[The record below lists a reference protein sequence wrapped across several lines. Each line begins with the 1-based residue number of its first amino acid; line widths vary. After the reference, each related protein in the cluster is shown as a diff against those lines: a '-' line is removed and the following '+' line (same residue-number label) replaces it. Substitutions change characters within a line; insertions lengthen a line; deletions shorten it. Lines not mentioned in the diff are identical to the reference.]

1 MYNIPEL
8 SFQST
13 QFGEFKDYALVNY
26 KKHEN
31 YDGLYR
37 SVIFKNKKVVCFS
50 PPKSISYTEFCE
62 KNPIST
68 VVVNEFIDGTMINVF
83 YDGET
88 SKCVIATRS
97 IIGAKCIFYSQKTF
111 HDMFHETNINYT
123 TLNKEYCYSFVLQH
137 PENQIVTPI
146 INPALYLIAVYHI
159 TDIGVVEVHSSNH
172 CITDYLT
179 PSTFIFS
186 SYEEAEQFV
195 QSQPYTFKG
204 LMLKSS
210 TERSKIRNLSYEK
223 IKKLRGNSP
232 CTLYNY
238 LSIRATP
245 QQSEYEKY
253 FPNHSFPLYEKQ
265 LTELIVQLHWL
276 YIDCFIKKMK
286 PLKEYDSKF
295 KSHLYELHMHYLH
308 KLRQSK
314 KCVTRH
320 EVKKYVISLPP
331 AVMVT
336 LISALS
342 QN

>member
-13 QFGEFKDYALVNY
+13 QFGDFQDYALVNY

-50 PPKSISYTEFCE
+50 PPKSILYTEFCE

-68 VVVNEFIDGTMINVF
+68 VIVDEFIDGTMINVF

-88 SKCVIATRS
+88 NKWLIATRS
-97 IIGAKCIFYSQKTF
+97 IIGAKCVFYSQKTF
-111 HDMFHETNINYT
+111 HDMFHETGIDYD
-123 TLNKEYCYSFVLQH
+123 TLNKKFCYSFVLQH
-137 PENQIVTPI
+137 PENQIVTPVVK
-146 INPALYLIAVYHI
+146 PALYLIAVYQI
-159 TDIGVVEVHSSNH
+159 TDTGIEEVHLSN
-172 CITDYLT
+172 ITAFLT
-179 PSTFIFS
+179 PSTFTFS

-195 QSQPYTFKG
+195 KLQPYTFKG
-204 LMLKSS
+204 LMLKTN
-210 TERSKIRNLSYEK
+210 TERSKIRNPAYEN
-223 IKKLRGNSP
+223 IKKLRGNSA
-232 CTLYNY
+232 CSMYTY
-238 LSIRATP
+238 LTIRSTP
-245 QQSEYEKY
+245 QQTEYEKY
-253 FPNHSFPLYEKQ
+253 FPNHMFPVYEKQ
-265 LTELIVQLHWL
+265 FSQLIVHLHWL

-286 PLKEYDSKF
+286 PLKEYESMF
-295 KSHLYELHMHYLH
+295 KPHLYELHMHYLH
-308 KLRQSK
+308 QLRQVK

-320 EVKKYVISLPP
+320 EVKKYLVGLPP
-331 AVMVT
+331 AQTIT

>member
-13 QFGEFKDYALVNY
+13 QFGNYALVNY

-37 SVIFKNKKVVCFS
+37 SVIFKNNKVVCFS

-68 VVVNEFIDGTMINVF
+68 VVVDEFIDGTMINVF
-83 YDGET
+83 YDRELNIW
-88 SKCVIATRS
+88 VIATRS
-97 IIGAKCIFYSQKTF
+97 IVGAKCIFYSQKTF
-111 HDMFHETNINYT
+111 HDMFHETCIDYD
-123 TLNKEYCYSFVLQH
+123 TLNKEHCYSFVLQH

-146 INPALYLIAVYHI
+146 VKPALYLIAMYYI
-159 TDIGVVEVHSSNH
+159 TDVGIEEIHLNTNTNFL
-172 CITDYLT
+172 I
-179 PSTFIFS
+179 PSKYTFS

-195 QSQPYTFKG
+195 QTQPYTFKG
-204 LMLKSS
+204 LMMKANGQ
-210 TERSKIRNLSYEK
+210 RSKIRNPSYEK
-223 IKKLRGNSP
+223 IKKLRGNSA
-232 CTLYNY
+232 CSLYTY

-245 QQSEYEKY
+245 QQLEYEKY
-253 FPNHSFPLYEKQ
+253 FPNHSFPVYEKQ
-265 LTELIVQLHWL
+265 LTQLIVHMHWL

-286 PLKEYDSKF
+286 PLKEYESIVKP
-295 KSHLYELHMHYLH
+295 HLYELHMTYLH
-308 KLRQSK
+308 QLRQLK
-314 KCVTRH
+314 KCITRH
-320 EVKKYVISLPP
+320 EVKKYLIALPP
-331 AVMVT
+331 AVVVT